1 MNNLIISYSYEIRYR
16 KVVKI
21 IKLEIEENV
30 ISTLYMIV

>member
-1 MNNLIISYSYEIRYR
+1 MNNLIISYSYEIGYR